1 MKNPFLSLWLS
12 AANQWLGAG
21 RGLWMAELHRQ
32 QAAMYEQTMRQAMAF
47 WTGGLVV
54 PAKRRRQR

>member
-12 AANQWLGAG
+12 TANQWLGAG

-32 QAAMYEQTMRQAMAF
+32 QIAMVEQMMRQSMAF
-47 WTGGLVV
+47 WTGGLVS
-54 PAKRRRQR
+54 AEKRQRRR